1 MYKNSIFIVGLFTLL
16 AITSSCNEANKA
28 SLPEPELRDLTVN
41 EVEIVGAGNN
51 FTFDLMTE
59 IEKAAPNENYFISS
73 FSVNTALSMLLN
85 GASDASQEG
94 FIETIGLSGLSAD
107 QINASYKSLNA
118 YIYGLD
124 PSVTLNIGNSN
135 WYSDQYTINN
145 EFANTLTEYY
155 AAEIFK
161 RDFGNTATLNDLN
174 AWVEDETKGKIK
186 NVLESISPDEVM
198 FLINAIYFKA
208 SWTTK
213 FDTNLTQ
220 ELPFTLANG
229 QEVDVPTMRNEVK
242 HWLAYDQSLQAQIFE
257 IPYGNENYAFTIIMP
272 DDPSAIHELVAKM
285 DVDQLNTVLAD
296 STTRNRDLYL
306 PKFQLKF
313 KKDLKDPLVNM
324 GMPLGGLENLFEED
338 LPLAISKVIHQSFL
352 EVNEEGSEA
361 AAVTVVAIELTS
373 APAVTRV
380 DKPFIFLIRERN
392 TGTILF
398 SGKLLDPR

>member
-1 MYKNSIFIVGLFTLL
+1 MYKNSIFTVALFTLL

-41 EVEIVGAGNN
+41 EVEIVGAANN

-94 FIETIGLSGLSAD
+94 FIETLGLSGLSAD
-107 QINASYKSLNA
+107 QINASYKSLNE

-124 PSVTLNIGNSN
+124 PSVTLNIANSN

-145 EFANTLTEYY
+145 DFANTLTEYY
-155 AAEIFK
+155 TAEIFK
-161 RDFGNTATLNDLN
+161 RDFASAATLNDLN
-174 AWVEDETKGKIK
+174 AWVEAETNGKIK

-242 HWLAYDQSLQAQIFE
+242 HWLAYDQSLQAQIIE

-272 DDPSAIHELVAKM
+272 DDASAVHELVAKM
-285 DVDQLNTVLAD
+285 DVNRLNTVLAD

-313 KKDLKDPLVNM
+313 KKDLKNPLVNM
-324 GMPLGGLENLFEED
+324 GMPLGGLENLFDEN

-361 AAVTVVAIELTS
+361 AAVTVIGIELTS

-380 DKPFIFLIRERN
+380 DKPFVFLIRERN

-398 SGKLLDPR
+398 SGMLLDPR